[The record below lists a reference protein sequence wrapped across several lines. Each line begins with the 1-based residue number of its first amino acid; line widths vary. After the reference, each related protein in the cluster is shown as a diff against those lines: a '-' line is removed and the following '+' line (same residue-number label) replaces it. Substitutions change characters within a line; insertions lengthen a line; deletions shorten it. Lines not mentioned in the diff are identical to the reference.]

1 LPKWLFGVTTAKTNV
16 VEIDSLMEPLA
27 VQAEVEVV
35 PGEKTELWTV
45 KDLVV
50 QFLETL
56 HLAKRQYQV
65 FTSEKCA

>member
-1 LPKWLFGVTTAKTNV
+1 M
-16 VEIDSLMEPLA
+16 DSLTEPLP

-35 PGEKTELWTV
+35 PGEKTELWTI

-56 HLAKRQYQV
+56 HLAGR
-65 FTSEKCA
+65 

>member
-1 LPKWLFGVTTAKTNV
+1 LPKRLFGVITAKTNV

-56 HLAKRQYQV
+56 YLAERQYQV
-65 FTSEKCA
+65 FMSEECA